1 MFETYLIMLK
11 MFQYRNV
18 YNENTIDWSVI
29 YVDLDLLAPKDE
41 GEEVLCRYTM
51 KITWKIDTIYVIMLD
66 R

>member
-1 MFETYLIMLK
+1 MLK

-51 KITWKIDTIYVIMLD
+51 KIT
-66 R
+66 